1 MIDIILLCSGI
12 TKGMKSYG
20 PKAIVPV
27 GKNKNPLIVEQIQ
40 NIRSLKIKCSI
51 NVVIGFES
59 KRIISILNDYKI
71 KNINFIFHEDY
82 ENDNAGGAILKAI
95 QNIKNNCVIIDD
107 GIIANEIK
115 NKNIS
120 YLPIFNKET
129 KNFNIGLTENYSIVE
144 YLFYDL
150 PKAWSELCYIGQQD
164 LANIR
169 HIFANNEK
177 KAKTMFLF
185 EIINLL
191 IDNNIKF
198 EVEQISNKNIK
209 KLINHKV
216 KIK

>member
-1 MIDIILLCSGI
+1 MIDIILICSGI

-27 GKNKNPLIVEQIQ
+27 GKNKIPLIVEQIQ
-40 NIRSLKIKCSI
+40 NIRSLKLKCSI
-51 NVVIGFES
+51 NVIVGFES
-59 KRIISILNDYKI
+59 KKIISILNDYKI
-71 KNINFIFHEDY
+71 KNINFIFHDDY

-95 QNIKNNCVIIDD
+95 ENIKNNCVIIDD
-107 GIIANEIK
+107 GIIVNEII

-120 YLPIFNKET
+120 YLPAFNKEA
-129 KNFNIGLTENYSIVE
+129 KNFNIGLTQNNNIAE

-150 PKAWSELCYIGQQD
+150 PKTWSELCYITRED
-164 LANIR
+164 LINVKYILL
-169 HIFANNEK
+169 NNEK
-177 KAKTMFLF
+177 KIKTMFLF

-198 EVEQISNKNIK
+198 EIDHVSNKNIK

>member
-40 NIRSLKIKCSI
+40 NIRSLKLKCSI
-51 NVVIGFES
+51 NIVVGFES
-59 KRIISILNDYKI
+59 KKIISILNDHKI
-71 KNINFIFHEDY
+71 KNINFIFHDDY
-82 ENDNAGGAILKAI
+82 ENDNAGGAILKAME
-95 QNIKNNCVIIDD
+95 NIKNNCIIIDD
-107 GIIANEIK
+107 GIIVNEIK
-115 NKNIS
+115 NKNVS
-120 YLPIFNKET
+120 YLPVFSKEA
-129 KNFNIGLTENYSIVE
+129 KNFNIGLTENNSVVE

-150 PKAWSELCYIGQQD
+150 PKVWSELCYIGRND
-164 LANIR
+164 LAHVR
-169 HIFANNEK
+169 YAFSNNEK
-177 KAKTMFLF
+177 KIKTMFLF

-191 IDNNIKF
+191 IDNNIRF
-198 EVEQISNKNIK
+198 EIDNVSNKNIK